1 MPNYA
6 GKSIAFLPALRG
18 LLDEMLDVLLD
29 VFLMSV
35 EAFRTFFYRSHR
47 RNTSRTQRSIPPFH
61 ALQLARATAFRR
73 VVLDRSRAESENR
86 ADLHRS

>member
-29 VFLMSV
+29 VFLMFV
-35 EAFRTFFYRSHR
+35 EAFRTFFIDPTGETPAEP
-47 RNTSRTQRSIPPFH
+47 NAPSRASR
-61 ALQLARATAFRR
+61 ALQMARATAFRR
-73 VVLDRSRAESENR
+73 VPLK
-86 ADLHRS
+86 